1 VAADEG
7 VELEYAR
14 IDVGNVSVAEEDDAQ
29 AAAGA
34 IEKCRPIALDLT
46 IQQDIEPDPVPVE
59 PQALIDVLD
68 DDNGMMDRTR
78 IGSRY
83 QRGTKVD
90 EGRNC
95 ESDDSPT

>member
-1 VAADEG
+1 
-7 VELEYAR
+7 
-14 IDVGNVSVAEEDDAQ
+14 
-29 AAAGA
+29 
-34 IEKCRPIALDLT
+34 
-46 IQQDIEPDPVPVE
+46 
-59 PQALIDVLD
+59 
-68 DDNGMMDRTR
+68 MMDRTR